1 MSANAA
7 LAAALKDATIDDVEF
22 AEKPMGAQTGDGPSK
37 VGYTPSAVK
46 TVAIPTPPVIVYV
59 RNKTPGGDDTWFVID
74 NTQRTEE
81 GKPKTRP
88 MSSEVEAKVAVLN
101 VLKTSYGGG

>member
-1 MSANAA
+1 MSDAA
-7 LAAALKDATIDDVEF
+7 LAAVLKDATIDDIEF
-22 AEKPMGAQTGDGPSK
+22 AEKPMGAQGEDGPSK
-37 VGYTPSAVK
+37 VAYSPSSVKKVAV
-46 TVAIPTPPVIVYV
+46 PTPPVIAFI
-59 RNKTPGGDDTWFVID
+59 KSKGPAGESWFVLD

-101 VLKTSYGGG
+101 GLKAAYGA